1 MTDRPPRVLFAA
13 SEVVGFAKTGGL
25 ADVAGSLPRALVKR
39 GVEIAVVLPLYH
51 AVRVGPHKLT
61 PTDISCTIPLGHRS
75 VHCRLI
81 RTMLPDSD
89 VPVYLVEQPEL
100 FERDDPDQGR
110 GIYQFTGAD
119 GRKHD
124 YADNVDRYIVFCR
137 TIMETLPKLGG
148 KFDVLHCNDWQTG
161 LIPCYL
167 RELYGRQS
175 HANARS
181 YAGLNTLMT
190 IHNIAY
196 QGQFPAAVMARTG
209 LHQRLFNHQQL
220 EFYGHLNFLK
230 SGCVFADRLNTVSP
244 RYAEEI
250 QTKAFGCGLEG
261 VLHERHAV
269 LSGIVNGVDYG
280 VWNPATDPNLAAN
293 YDVDSVFEKKPAN
306 KAAVQAEYGLP
317 PRPEVPFL
325 GMVARLVDQKG
336 ISLVMQSARDLF
348 AEELQIVILGEGDP
362 AVHKELAALRD
373 EYPRKLGLR
382 VGFDEGL
389 AHRIE
394 AGVDAFLMPSQF
406 EPSGLN
412 QLYSLRYGS
421 VPIVRAV
428 GGLYD
433 TITDCTQQTLADKT
447 ATGFRFG
454 PYTPHAF
461 EHAVRRALKCYR
473 DHPNTWGQLVRTG
486 MRQDWSWDRSAAE
499 YERLYERFRGKTK
512 PGHV

>member
-13 SEVVGFAKTGGL
+13 SEVVEFAKTGGL
-25 ADVAGSLPRALVKR
+25 ADVAGSLPRALAKR
-39 GVEIAVVLPLYH
+39 GIEIAVFLPLYH
-51 AVRVGPHKLT
+51 AVRIGPHKLT
-61 PTDISCTIPLGHRS
+61 PTDISFTIPVGHKS
-75 VHCRLI
+75 LHGRLM
-81 RTMLPDSD
+81 RTSLPDSD

-100 FERDDPDQGR
+100 FERDDSSQGR
-110 GIYQFTGAD
+110 GIYQFTGPD

-124 YADNVDRYIVFCR
+124 YADNADRFIFFSR
-137 TIMETLPKLGG
+137 AIMEALPELGG
-148 KFDVLHCNDWQTG
+148 RFDVLHGNDWQTG

-181 YAGLNTLMT
+181 YAGLHTLMT

-209 LHQRLFNHQQL
+209 LNQRLFNHRQL
-220 EFYGHLNFLK
+220 EFYAHLNFLK
-230 SGCVFADRLNTVSP
+230 AGCVFAERLNTVSP

-261 VLHERHAV
+261 LLHERRAT
-269 LSGIVNGVDYG
+269 LTGIVNGVDYS
-280 VWNPATDPNLAAN
+280 VWDPANDPNLAAN
-293 YDVDSVFEKKPAN
+293 YDVDLVFDKKPAN

-317 PRPEVPFL
+317 QRPDVPLF
-325 GMVARLVDQKG
+325 GIVARLVEQKG
-336 ISLVMQSARDLF
+336 VSLLVQSARELF
-348 AEELQIVILGEGDP
+348 AEDVQVVVLGEGDP
-362 AVHKELAALRD
+362 AVHDQLTAIRNQF
-373 EYPRKLGLR
+373 PQKLGLR
-382 VGFDEGL
+382 IGFDEGL

-394 AGVDAFLMPSQF
+394 AGTDAFLMPSHY

-421 VPIVRAV
+421 VPVVRAV
-428 GGLYD
+428 GGLFD
-433 TITDCTQQTLADKT
+433 TITDCTPQSLANHT

-461 EHAVRRALKCYR
+461 QHAVHRAIKVYR
-473 DHPNTWGQLVRTG
+473 DKPEVWQQLVQTG

-499 YERLYERFRGKTK
+499 YERLYERVRGNTK
-512 PGHV
+512 SGHE